1 MLTHRGGFTGDV
13 TGLLML
19 TNSLIMGL
27 GFAIGK
33 IALSMMA
40 AYALVY
46 FRFRFATLLFWMIFA
61 TLLLPLEVRIMPSY
75 QVMSTLGLLNT
86 YTGLIVPLLAS
97 ATGTFFFR
105 QFFKSVPDELL
116 EAARIDGAGP
126 IKFFIDV
133 LVPLSKT
140 MMAAIFIIMFIYG
153 WNQYL
158 WPLLMTTDESFYTLM
173 RGIKS
178 ILQVWVGSQ
187 IPDYN
192 EAFALAVLAMVPPVA
207 VGVIFQDFVRYHLNA
222 SENIAVGRIE
232 ALDDHQRIV
241 EAARRSLAERV
252 IERLPDGYQQR
263 IGRWFR
269 QGTNLSGGEWQKI
282 ALARAYMRDAE
293 LLILDEPTAALD
305 ARAEHQIFSRFVE
318 LTQGKCAVLI
328 SHRFST
334 VRMADRILVLHEG
347 SLLEDGSHDELLKKG
362 GHYAELFSLQ
372 ASGYR

>member
-1 MLTHRGGFTGDV
+1 MQKIKPLDHLVLILGVLFLCVPVVMALMSSTHYPVDIHSNGLFLTPGDNGLATYTKVLTDRGGFTGDV
-13 TGLLML
+13 TGLRMLM
-19 TNSLIMGL
+19 NSLIMGV
-27 GFAIGK
+27 GFAVGK
-33 IALSMMA
+33 IVLSMMA

-46 FRFRFATLLFWMIFA
+46 FRFRFATILFWMIFT

-126 IKFFIDV
+126 WKFFIDV

-158 WPLLMTTDESFYTLM
+158 WPLLMTTDEHFYTLM

-192 EAFALAVLAMVPPVA
+192 EAFALAVLAMLPPVA
-207 VGVIFQDFVRYHLNA
+207 VVVIFQRMF
-222 SENIAVGRIE
+222 IKG
-232 ALDDHQRIV
+232 
-241 EAARRSLAERV
+241 
-252 IERLPDGYQQR
+252 
-263 IGRWFR
+263 
-269 QGTNLSGGEWQKI
+269 
-282 ALARAYMRDAE
+282 
-293 LLILDEPTAALD
+293 
-305 ARAEHQIFSRFVE
+305 
-318 LTQGKCAVLI
+318 LTESDK
-328 SHRFST
+328 
-334 VRMADRILVLHEG
+334 
-347 SLLEDGSHDELLKKG
+347 
-362 GHYAELFSLQ
+362 
-372 ASGYR
+372 